1 MAETLLILYNP
12 DNRDQAHWV
21 FINEHGTP
29 GNLNHGPLSE
39 LGQIARGHKATLL
52 LDSSHINLTQVNIP
66 SQNRKNQLLAI
77 PFALEDALADD
88 IEELHFAAGTR
99 QSDNRIPVI
108 TINRG
113 LLEDIIAD
121 FSHAGVVIDAVC
133 ADVLALPLNNNQWT
147 LLLDNERA
155 LIKTVSFSGYYCDL
169 DILPVFLQTL
179 INQQHE
185 KPEAFLVY
193 ASQQEPVILQ
203 QLGNIDIEIKPVIS
217 NESVITIFSS
227 RSEERRVGKECRA
240 RWSPYHEKKKKKQQ
254 NWPEVRHIINQRYI
268 LIRV

>member
-99 QSDNRIPVI
+99 QPDNSIPVI

-121 FSHAGVVIDAVC
+121 FNHAGVVIECLC

-147 LLLDNERA
+147 LLLDSDRA
-155 LIKTVSFSGYYCDL
+155 LIKTGFFSGYYCDV

-179 INQQHE
+179 IQQQHA
-185 KPEAFLVY
+185 KPEALLVY
-193 ASQQEPVILQ
+193 APQQETVGLQ
-203 QLGNIDIEIKPVIS
+203 QLNNIGIELKPSFS
-217 NESVITIFSS
+217 NELAINIVSRNLSS
-227 RSEERRVGKECRA
+227 A
-240 RWSPYHEKKKKKQQ
+240 KQL
-254 NWPEVRHIINQRYI
+254 NI
-268 LIRV
+268 L

>member
-29 GNLNHGPLSE
+29 GNLTHGPLSE
-39 LGQIARGHKATLL
+39 LGQIARGHRATLL

-121 FSHAGVVIDAVC
+121 FIHAGVVIDAVC
-133 ADVLALPLNNNQWT
+133 ADLLALPLNNNQWT

-169 DILPVFLQTL
+169 DILLVFLQTL

-240 RWSPYHEKKKKKQQ
+240 RWSPSHYKK
-254 NWPEVRHIINQRYI
+254 
-268 LIRV
+268 